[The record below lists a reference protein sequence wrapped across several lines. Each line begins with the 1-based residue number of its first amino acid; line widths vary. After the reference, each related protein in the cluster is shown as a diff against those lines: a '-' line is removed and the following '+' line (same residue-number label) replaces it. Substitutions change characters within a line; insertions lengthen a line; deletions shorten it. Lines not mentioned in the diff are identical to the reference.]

1 MLTGVDVLRIGELD
15 RLLRR
20 PWFRAYAFAAEELDH
35 AALCGPSRA
44 REFLAGRF
52 AAKEAVVKALGVG
65 FGSGVRP
72 HHVTVRRS
80 ADGAPSAHL
89 SGAAARVAA
98 RLRLQ
103 EMRVSIAHKD
113 ELVVATAV
121 ATQHPPPPP
130 PATHRAV
137 PHPPKEEGM
146 SPQSTTPEVPPAGTS
161 AEEAPVTAFLR
172 VRMAQHDAHYG
183 GGLIDGA
190 RIMQLFGD
198 LLTEITVRTDGD
210 EGLLSEYSDVRFT
223 APVHPGDYLEATAR
237 LVRRTRLRRVVALE
251 AHRVIAA
258 GGADRPSAAQVLTA
272 PQLVCRAT
280 ATTVVPMGAAS
291 SRKEQR

>member
-15 RLLRR
+15 RLMRR
-20 PWFRAYAFAAEELDH
+20 PWFRGYAFATEELHH
-35 AALCGPSRA
+35 AAVCGPTRA

-65 FGSGVRP
+65 FGSGIRP

-89 SGAAARVAA
+89 TGAAARVAA
-98 RLRLQ
+98 RLRLD

-121 ATQHPPPPP
+121 ATQHPQPPH
-130 PATHRAV
+130 PATQRAV
-137 PHPPKEEGM
+137 PRPEEEQGM
-146 SPQSTTPEVPPAGTS
+146 SPHSTTHGVPSAGTS
-161 AEEAPVTAFLR
+161 SEEAPVTAFLR
-172 VRMAQHDAHYG
+172 VRLAQPDAHYG
-183 GGLIDGA
+183 GDLVDGA

-237 LVRRTRLRRVVALE
+237 LIRRTRLRRVVALE

-258 GGADRPSAAQVLTA
+258 GGTDRESAARLLPA

-280 ATTVVPMGAAS
+280 ATTVVPPSAARS
-291 SRKEQR
+291 QKEKP